1 LNNKYE
7 DQIMATCNNIDDRG
21 GETATGPHGA
31 LEEGQTESEIKN
43 ELPNVELTSIS
54 PGTEMPAN
62 STNTPEPAIE
72 PAAVEAAAVEPIT
85 AVPAIESVAEVAP
98 ASVQVS
104 DATPAP
110 ATLPRVVLKAR
121 HKRYAFL
128 AASVAVA
135 AALGAVVGAAASG
148 GFSAPVHIDAAT
160 VEENKAMQQS
170 IARLGME
177 ITTLKTSLEQAN
189 KSAHTQIAKITERL
203 EHASAETTGSISPP
217 QTTAPQTIAPL
228 PSPRPAS
235 RPAPRI
241 AAVEAQPPLR
251 TPLAKITERLKHAS
265 AETTGSISPPQS
277 TAPLPSPRPAP
288 RIAAMEAKPPLRTPL
303 VPGWAISDERGGYV
317 YVENNGNVYQ
327 VVLGAPLPGLGPVK
341 SVKRQDGRYMVVT
354 PKGIIVS
361 MRDRRY
367 FEMY

>member
-1 LNNKYE
+1 VLNNQYE
-7 DQIMATCNNIDDRG
+7 DQLMATRNNIDDTG

-43 ELPNVELTSIS
+43 ELPNVEFTPIS

-62 STNTPEPAIE
+62 STDTPEPAIE
-72 PAAVEAAAVEPIT
+72 PTATEVPAIEPIA

-98 ASVQVS
+98 ASVQES
-104 DATPAP
+104 DATPAL
-110 ATLPRVVLKAR
+110 ATLPHFVLKAR
-121 HKRYAFL
+121 HKRYALL
-128 AASVAVA
+128 AASVAFA
-135 AALGAVVGAAASG
+135 AALGAVVGAATSG
-148 GFSAPVHIDAAT
+148 GFSAPAHIDVAT

-170 IARLGME
+170 IARLGTE
-177 ITTLKTSLEQAN
+177 ITTLKTSIEQAN

-217 QTTAPQTIAPL
+217 QTTAPQT
-228 PSPRPAS
+228 
-235 RPAPRI
+235 
-241 AAVEAQPPLR
+241 
-251 TPLAKITERLKHAS
+251 
-265 AETTGSISPPQS
+265 

-288 RIAAMEAKPPLRTPL
+288 RIAAVGAQPPLRTPL

-327 VVLGAPLPGLGPVK
+327 VVLGAPLPGLGPVE